1 MKLVKCI
8 FGFLFAACLFT
19 GCKKKCDETGINN
32 FYVKMYL
39 LPNSSK
45 IKLGDT
51 LFLQIKMDYSSFEVE
66 SNRIIDIQ
74 KTDLNPLGSGLDFT
88 ILNRRPDSS
97 IIISGLL
104 DQFQIVNR
112 KGGFK
117 YYNNASVR
125 INYYADND
133 AFVFDAYIIPK
144 QKGLV
149 QFRNYKAE
157 GWMNGKCI
165 LNVFSPIVGSAN
177 NHHELLREL
186 YGPGSNG
193 FIRENSYYV
202 WVE

>member
-19 GCKKKCDETGINN
+19 GCKKKCDETGMNN
-32 FYVKMYL
+32 FYVKMYV

-66 SNRIIDIQ
+66 SNRLIDIQ
-74 KTDLNPLGSGLDFT
+74 KTDLNPLGSGLDFV
-88 ILNRRPDSS
+88 ILNKKFDST
-97 IIISGLL
+97 IIVSGLN
-104 DQFQIVNR
+104 QFDIIVK
-112 KGGFK
+112 KGSFNN
-117 YYNNASVR
+117 YNSVNVR
-125 INYYADND
+125 ISYYADAD
-133 AFVFDAYIIPK
+133 AFVFEAYVVPK

-149 QFRNYKAE
+149 EFRNYKAE
-157 GWMNGKCI
+157 GWMNGNCF

-177 NHHELLREL
+177 NNHELLREF
-186 YGPGSNG
+186 YGPGANG
-193 FIRENSYYV
+193 FIPENSYYV